1 MDKLLIYKKSIRFII
16 PVVWLIA
23 LTGLILCLV
32 YSKRDWNDDRF
43 ETFYAHWDFFI
54 AYLIEAIALTI
65 FFVTFLISS
74 KKSEGIL
81 RKVVSAIS
89 FIMLCAGTL
98 AVVITL
104 IANTIGIGKVIKDYK
119 LDCQLESD
127 NAELFYE
134 AVDVLIPY
142 ASSPIYYFVEPNSYI
157 LKAARHGYP
166 RAQNAMGWFYYNRAT
181 QKSQPED
188 DFDHAIYW
196 FIKAAQND
204 YAPAQT
210 NLGRILMGDLESNRQ
225 PDTELA
231 KQWLIMACND
241 DYVEAF
247 YYLGKIYSEVN
258 KRLAYDYWSKGA
270 ELGSEKCARQLETP
284 EFALGIYEIEP
295 VADEE
300 PSDSMTPNDIL
311 LNGL

>member
-23 LTGLILCLV
+23 VIGLILCLL
-32 YSKRDWNDDRF
+32 YSKRHWNDYQF

-54 AYLIEAIALTI
+54 AYLIEVIALTV
-65 FFVTFLISS
+65 FFITFLVSS

-81 RKVVSAIS
+81 RKAVSAIS

-104 IANTIGIGKVIKDYK
+104 IANTIGLSKVIKDYK
-119 LDCQLESD
+119 LDCQLKSD
-127 NAELFYE
+127 NQELFYE
-134 AVDVLIPY
+134 AVDALIPY
-142 ASSPIYYFVEPNSYI
+142 ASSPTYYFVEPNTNV
-157 LKAARHGYP
+157 LKAARQGYP
-166 RAQNAMGWFYYNRAT
+166 RAQNAMGCYYHHKAKR
-181 QKSQPED
+181 KSQSD
-188 DFDHAIYW
+188 ADFDHAIYW

-241 DYVEAF
+241 DYVDAF
-247 YYLGKIYSEVN
+247 YYLGKIYFDEN
-258 KRLAYDYWSKGA
+258 KRLAYNYWSKGA
-270 ELGSEKCARQLETP
+270 ELGSEDCARQLETP
-284 EFALGIYEIEP
+284 EFALDLYEDEPISPIE
-295 VADEE
+295 VVD
-300 PSDSMTPNDIL
+300 TII
-311 LNGL
+311 

>member
-1 MDKLLIYKKSIRFII
+1 MDKLLVYKKYIRFII

-23 LTGLILCLV
+23 VIGLILCLL
-32 YSKRDWNDDRF
+32 YSKRHWNDDQF

-89 FIMLCAGTL
+89 FVMLCAGTL

-127 NAELFYE
+127 NRELFYE
-134 AVDVLIPY
+134 AVDALIPY
-142 ASSPIYYFVEPNSYI
+142 ASSPTYYFVEPNSYI
-157 LKAARHGYP
+157 LKAARQGYP
-166 RAQNAMGWFYYNRAT
+166 RAQNAMGCYYYNRAT

-188 DFDHAIYW
+188 DFDHATYW

-210 NLGRILMGDLESNRQ
+210 NLGRILMGDLESDRQ

-247 YYLGKIYSEVN
+247 YYLGKIYSEEN

-270 ELGSEKCARQLETP
+270 ELGSEECARQLETP
-284 EFALGIYEIEP
+284 EFALGLYDDDALIDKNIEP
-295 VADEE
+295 TDTI
-300 PSDSMTPNDIL
+300 DL
-311 LNGL
+311 

>member
-16 PVVWLIA
+16 PIVWLIA
-23 LTGLILCLV
+23 ITSLILCLL
-32 YSKRDWNDDRF
+32 YSKRHWNDDQF

-54 AYLIEAIALTI
+54 AYLIEAIALTV
-65 FFVTFLISS
+65 FFITFLVSS

-81 RKVVSAIS
+81 RKAVSAIS

-104 IANTIGIGKVIKDYK
+104 IANTIGIDKVIKDYK
-119 LDCQLESD
+119 LDCQLKSD
-127 NAELFYE
+127 NQELFYE
-134 AVDVLIPY
+134 AVDALIPY
-142 ASSPIYYFVEPNSYI
+142 ASFASYHLVEPNPNV
-157 LKAARHGYP
+157 LKAARQGYN
-166 RAQNAMGWFYYNRAT
+166 RAQNAMGCFYHSRAKKRDA
-181 QKSQPED
+181 QSD
-188 DFDHAIYW
+188 ADFDHAIYW

-241 DYVEAF
+241 DYVDAF
-247 YYLGKIYSEVN
+247 YYLGKIYFNEN

-270 ELGSEKCARQLETP
+270 EFGSEDCARQLETP
-284 EFALGIYEIEP
+284 EFALDLYEDEP
-295 VADEE
+295 ISPIAVVD
-300 PSDSMTPNDIL
+300 TII
-311 LNGL
+311 

>member
-1 MDKLLIYKKSIRFII
+1 MDKLLVYKKYIRFII

-23 LTGLILCLV
+23 VIGLILCLL
-32 YSKRDWNDDRF
+32 YSKRHWNDDQF

-89 FIMLCAGTL
+89 FVMLCAGTL

-127 NAELFYE
+127 NRELFYE
-134 AVDVLIPY
+134 AVDALIPY
-142 ASSPIYYFVEPNSYI
+142 ASSPTYYFVEPNSYI
-157 LKAARHGYP
+157 LKAARQGYP
-166 RAQNAMGWFYYNRAT
+166 RAQNAMGCFYYNRAT

-188 DFDHAIYW
+188 DFDHATYW

-247 YYLGKIYSEVN
+247 YYLGKIYSEEN

-270 ELGSEKCARQLETP
+270 ELGSEECARQLETP
-284 EFALGIYEIEP
+284 EFALGLYDDDALIDKNIEP
-295 VADEE
+295 TDTI
-300 PSDSMTPNDIL
+300 DL
-311 LNGL
+311 